1 MTIANWTGIA
11 GGIALFL
18 YGIRL
23 MGDGLR
29 SLAGAKL
36 KGVLERLTRN
46 RLMGALI
53 GVLVTAIIQS
63 SNATTAMTVGFVDAG
78 LMEFSRASGVI
89 VGANIGTTV
98 TGILISLKIESF
110 ASIIAFVGVAAIV
123 FIKNKNVNH
132 CGSIIAGLGILFIG
146 MTLMKGN
153 MQPLAAEPAF
163 TNMLL
168 SFENNFLLAILVGAL
183 FTAVVQSVS
192 ASVGILQA
200 LALAGA
206 VTSLGQVVYLIL
218 GMNIGSCVTAVTT
231 SIGGSKDA
239 KRTAAISRLYL
250 HLFLHLKSSF

>member
-36 KGVLERLTRN
+36 KGVLEKLTRN
-46 RLMGALI
+46 RFMGVLI

-110 ASIIAFVGVAAIV
+110 ASIIAFAGVAAIV
-123 FIKNKNVNH
+123 FIKNKSVN
-132 CGSIIAGLGILFIG
+132 
-146 MTLMKGN
+146 N
-153 MQPLAAEPAF
+153 
-163 TNMLL
+163 
-168 SFENNFLLAILVGAL
+168 
-183 FTAVVQSVS
+183 
-192 ASVGILQA
+192 
-200 LALAGA
+200 
-206 VTSLGQVVYLIL
+206 
-218 GMNIGSCVTAVTT
+218 
-231 SIGGSKDA
+231 
-239 KRTAAISRLYL
+239 
-250 HLFLHLKSSF
+250 